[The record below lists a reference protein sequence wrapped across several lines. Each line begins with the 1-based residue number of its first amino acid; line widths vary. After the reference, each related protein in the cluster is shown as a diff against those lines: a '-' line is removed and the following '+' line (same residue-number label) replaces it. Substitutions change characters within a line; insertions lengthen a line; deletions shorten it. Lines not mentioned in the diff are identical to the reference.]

1 MTPANAEKPDSDG
14 KETKP
19 KSNSK
24 TYRIVRDKEKNKW
37 RVKADGAKRAIGYY
51 NTKVEAEQKVKE
63 LKAKNKEAKVSVHKM
78 DGKFQKQK

>member
-1 MTPANAEKPDSDG
+1 MTPANSEKPVPDE
-14 KETKP
+14 KEIKP
-19 KSNSK
+19 KSGSK
-24 TYRIVRDKEKNKW
+24 TYRIVHDKEENKW

-63 LKAKNKEAKVSVHKM
+63 LKANNKDAKVSVHKM

>member
-1 MTPANAEKPDSDG
+1 MTAANAEKPGSD
-14 KETKP
+14 ERDAKP

-24 TYRIVRDKEKNKW
+24 TYRITHDKSENKW

-63 LKAKNKEAKVSVHKM
+63 LKANNKEAKVSVHKM
-78 DGKFQKQK
+78 DGRFQKLK